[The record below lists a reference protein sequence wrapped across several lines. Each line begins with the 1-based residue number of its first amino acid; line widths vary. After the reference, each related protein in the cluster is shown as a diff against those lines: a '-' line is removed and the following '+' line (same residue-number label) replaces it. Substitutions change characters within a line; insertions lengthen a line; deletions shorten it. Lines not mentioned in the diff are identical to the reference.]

1 MHLNAAVSSDGSP
14 RGTEDLYVDRAAGI
28 PRRLRGRL
36 VLLGVAAAA
45 ALGAC
50 GNGSPEARTGGA
62 SAGSR
67 PGGGQAADT
76 AARSRGTTP
85 APDTAPRLT
94 TLEVG
99 GHTVKVEVAD
109 DDDERRRGLMNR
121 DSLPEDQGMLFVY
134 PEQRTLSFWMR
145 NTDIPLDIAYIDQ
158 QGFIVDIQRMDPH
171 TEELHPSSRPAMYA
185 LEMNQGWF
193 EAHDVGEGDR
203 VRF

>member
-1 MHLNAAVSSDGSP
+1 M
-14 RGTEDLYVDRAAGI
+14 
-28 PRRLRGRL
+28 
-36 VLLGVAAAA
+36 AAAA

-50 GNGSPEARTGGA
+50 GDGSPEARTGEA
-62 SAGSR
+62 AA
-67 PGGGQAADT
+67 GGGQATDT
-76 AARSRGTTP
+76 AAPSRGTSP

-94 TLEVG
+94 NLEVG

-193 EAHDVGEGDR
+193 EAHGVGEGDR